1 MKHPE
6 NRIDE
11 ILKGD
16 LENLEL
22 QMTGSEEFWS
32 RIDPSKKKKRRGLIW
47 LWGLPMII
55 VGCYYFTQVNRDNHS
70 TALEDQIINTQESFL
85 GKAKPSL
92 KTTES
97 TKLVDDNLKPAQ
109 YEITS
114 QTELNKKIISDN
126 KADQIILPNKTTQLA
141 TNTILNSIT
150 PINAQGPTDN
160 SVVNKFLPTPYSR
173 INENKLANPHKIDDN
188 KKQLSIFP
196 LATINLNPLKSNTS
210 ASRIRYKDDYSTPN
224 LVKKNAKPLR
234 LPLQLILSST
244 AALPLQS
251 IPGTDTE
258 YITTYTEHLNLLSS
272 FSSTLSLEYN
282 FNNRFALSLGIE
294 YQHIESQFTDE
305 ETSSDVE
312 LVFDPNAFL
321 NPETNTTVGSNVYTK
336 ATRTVITQSQVKEQL
351 INLPISARVSALK
364 TGPFILSVSPNVTFN
379 LSRSYTG
386 QRLQDNIVW
395 TDEAQSV
402 PNLGIGLGLAVDVDF
417 YSINNFTFYSGA
429 NFRYNASNI
438 LSSTA
443 PVTITRNFYGLN
455 LGVKYQL

>member
-16 LENLEL
+16 LDNLEL
-22 QMTGSEEFWS
+22 QMTGSEEFWT

-55 VGCYYFTQVNRDNHS
+55 VGCYFFAQVNKDIHS
-70 TALEDQIINTQESFL
+70 TALESFL
-85 GKAKPSL
+85 EKTKPSL

-114 QTELNKKIISDN
+114 QTELNKKITFD
-126 KADQIILPNKTTQLA
+126 KVEQLILPNKTTQPT
-141 TNTILNSIT
+141 TNTILNSKILS
-150 PINAQGPTDN
+150 NAQQGHSDN

-173 INENKLANPHKIDDN
+173 INENKLANPHKIDDS

-196 LATINLNPLKSNTS
+196 LATINLNLLKSNTS

-234 LPLQLILSST
+234 LPLQLILSNT

-251 IPGTDTE
+251 ITGTDTE

-282 FNNRFALSLGIE
+282 FNNEFAFSLGIE

-312 LVFDPNAFL
+312 LVFNPDAFL

-336 ATRTVITQSQVKEQL
+336 ATRTVVTQSLVKEQL

-364 TGPFILSVSPNVTFN
+364 AGPLVLRVSPNVTFN

-395 TDEAQSV
+395 ADEAQSV

-429 NFRYNASNI
+429 NFRYNSSNI